1 VQIKSKVNIKLND
14 RTVKALK
21 AKDDRYFVQVEGY
34 PGLQLRVNKGGDVS
48 FIYRY
53 RHQGQRR
60 LMTLGSYPKITIR
73 MAGVKYAEA
82 ARQVEQG
89 IDPQAVKEAEKDE
102 ANPTVAEL
110 AARYM
115 ENHIKVKLK
124 ARTQKEYQRQFDK
137 YILPKIGRKKAKE
150 VRRATLVA
158 LVERQVKTNGPYMAN
173 RNLALI
179 KGMFTYAVRVGVLEH
194 SPAAG
199 ITPPGKEIVKDRVL
213 TIVEIVIM
221 LKALEEAPRDARD
234 ILSLVLLTG
243 QRPGEVCAM
252 HGSQLKDEWWHLAG
266 IETKSGR
273 AHRVYLAKWARE
285 IIQARQGD
293 GLTDDYIFPAHG
305 SKREHIQ
312 PDNLKNWFHRGLND
326 LFKEA
331 GITES
336 FTVHDLRRSA
346 ATGMAILGHAAVVPD
361 ILNHAPQGITRT
373 VYDRYDRG
381 PEIKRALISWETAI
395 KEALVGG
402 GQKVVEVDFH

>member
-1 VQIKSKVNIKLND
+1 MKIKLTD
-14 RTVKALK
+14 RGIKALK
-21 AKDDRYFVQVEGY
+21 ATGKRYYVQVEGY
-34 PGLQLRVNKGGDVS
+34 PGLQLRVNQGGNITFV
-48 FIYRY
+48 YRY
-53 RHQGQRR
+53 TYKKQRR
-60 LMTLGSYPKITIR
+60 FMSLGIYPAMTIKNALK
-73 MAGVKYAEA
+73 KYGEVCA
-82 ARQVEQG
+82 QVEQG
-89 IDPQAVKEAEKDE
+89 IDPLAAKEAEKDE

-115 ENHIKVKLK
+115 ENHVKAKLK

-150 VRRATLVA
+150 VKRATLVA

-179 KGMFTYAVRVGVLEH
+179 KGMFTYAVRVGILEH

-199 ITPPGKEIVKDRVL
+199 ISPPGKEIVKDRVL
-213 TIVEIVIM
+213 TLDEIVIM

-234 ILSLVLLTG
+234 ILILVLLTG

-252 HGSQLKDEWWHLAG
+252 HGSQLKGEWWHLAG

-273 AHRVYLAKWARE
+273 AHRVYLSRWVRDL
-285 IIQARQGD
+285 IQARQND

-305 SKREHIQ
+305 SKRKHIQ

-331 GITES
+331 GITEP
-336 FTVHDLRRSA
+336 FTGHDLRRSA
-346 ATGMAILGHAAVVPD
+346 ATGMAMLGHAAVVPD
-361 ILNHAPQGITRT
+361 ILNHSPQGITRT

-381 PEIKRALISWETAI
+381 PEIKRALIAWETAI
-395 KEALVGG
+395 KQALAGKQETSVIP
-402 GQKVVEVDFH
+402 VDFQ